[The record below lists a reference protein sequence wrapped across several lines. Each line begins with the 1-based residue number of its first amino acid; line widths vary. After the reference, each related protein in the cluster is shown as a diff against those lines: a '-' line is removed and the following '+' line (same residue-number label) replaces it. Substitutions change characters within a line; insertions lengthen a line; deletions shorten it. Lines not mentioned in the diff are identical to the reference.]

1 MGKRKKSSRGPVK
14 KQREVLATNFKC
26 VFCNHETSVGVK
38 IDKKAGVGNLHCKSC
53 LQNFQTGVNY
63 LSQPVDVYADWIDAC
78 DAVAKETAG
87 TSTAAP
93 ASAHRQPQQPH
104 SRAGPAPGEKYTAE
118 DDGFIDDDDADG
130 EADLAD
136 ED

>member
-1 MGKRKKSSRGPVK
+1 M
-14 KQREVLATNFKC
+14 
-26 VFCNHETSVGVK
+26 
-38 IDKKAGVGNLHCKSC
+38 
-53 LQNFQTGVNY
+53 
-63 LSQPVDVYADWIDAC
+63 DVYADWIDAC

-93 ASAHRQPQQPH
+93 ASAHRQTQQPH
-104 SRAGPAPGEKYTAE
+104 ARAGLAPGEKYTAE

-130 EADLAD
+130 EADFAD